1 VNASEQIVVVGGGV
15 LGLLTAVAC
24 AAAGSAVTVLERGPL
39 PNPEASSHDQQRIV
53 RALHHDDPEATR
65 RGVLARRAWGEL
77 ETLLG
82 ERLYHP
88 TGVLSVLR
96 PAQVPFARTA
106 LADAGGRGELLDPA
120 EPARR
125 WPHLRF
131 PAGAAGLLEP
141 EAGVVLAERA
151 LAALTNWLRAQP
163 RVTLRPHHE
172 VTAVDP
178 AAGTV
183 SLADGAT
190 LRGRIVL
197 TAGAWSRPLLPA
209 AVAGEL
215 RLRRQTMLYCDVPAE
230 RRAAWASTPVVL
242 SLDPEAGTW
251 LVPPVAG
258 TQLKLSASTACRA
271 VPELADHAAPARWRA
286 HLSELFAGQIAGFG
300 PDWVAAARD
309 CYYLE
314 DAASGGAREVA
325 LGQGPAT
332 VWSHAACGGGAFKFA
347 PLIARSLAARVAP
360 GAPAAPPAFAAAGS
374 AKELDD

>member
-1 VNASEQIVVVGGGV
+1 MNAEQVVVVGGGV
-15 LGLLTAVAC
+15 LGLLTAAAC
-24 AAAGSAVTVLERGPL
+24 AAAGEAVTVLERGPL
-39 PNPEASSHDQQRIV
+39 PNPAASSSDQTRIV
-53 RALHHDDPEATR
+53 RALHPGDPEATR
-65 RGVLARRAWGEL
+65 RGVALRRAWGEL
-77 ETLLG
+77 EALLG

-88 TGVLSVLR
+88 TGVLAVLGAEQAE
-96 PAQVPFARTA
+96 PARAA
-106 LADAGGRGELLDPA
+106 LAEAGGWGELLGPG

-151 LAALTNWLRAQP
+151 LAAVVGWLRAQP

-172 VTAVDP
+172 ASAVDP

-183 SLADGAT
+183 TLADGTA

-215 RLRRQTMLYCDVPAE
+215 RLQRQTMLYCDVPAE
-230 RRAAWASTPVVL
+230 RRTAWAATPVVL
-242 SLDPEAGTW
+242 GLDPELGGW

-258 TQLKLSASTACRA
+258 TQLKLSAPGACRVA
-271 VPELADHAAPARWRA
+271 AEEPTDHAAPARWRA
-286 HLSELFAGQIAGFG
+286 HLSEFFADRIAGFG

-314 DAASGGAREVA
+314 DAATGGAREIA

-360 GAPAAPPAFAAAGS
+360 AVPPVLAAAGS
-374 AKELDD
+374 LKELDD